1 VRLFDGGGGQV
12 YQVDGQHPVLGT
24 YPTSRWAAGETVSD
38 YYELQVPPRTVPGAY
53 HWGAILY
60 RALPEGGW
68 ESLKV
73 EGTGEEMA
81 MGGAVEVR
89 ARH

>member
-1 VRLFDGGGGQV
+1 
-12 YQVDGQHPVLGT
+12 
-24 YPTSRWAAGETVSD
+24 VSD
-38 YYELQVPPRTVPGAY
+38 YYELQIPPRTAPGEY
-53 HWGAILY
+53 RWGVILY

-81 MGGAVEVR
+81 MGGTVR
-89 ARH
+89 VHARP